1 MVADKLEKLHAML
14 AKQPSD
20 AFLLYAIA
28 MELKKLNE
36 HTKAIEFLDRT
47 IQADQNYCYAYY
59 QRGQILESMG
69 DAVAAAQTYNDGIA
83 AAKRAGD
90 AHAQGELETALAM
103 IQ

>member
-1 MVADKLEKLHAML
+1 MSDKLEKLYAML

-20 AFLLYAIA
+20 PFLLYGIA
-28 MELKKLNE
+28 MEHKKLSE
-36 HTKAIEFLDRT
+36 PTKAIEFLDRT

-69 DAVAAAQTYNDGIA
+69 DAVAAAQSYNDGIA

-90 AHAQGELETALAM
+90 AHAQSELESALAM
-103 IQ
+103 VQ